1 MSKSKQF
8 FQYDSPNGKL
18 WGFRKEYKQ
27 RQLRKKGF
35 STKSDAE
42 LKLREEMNDVDALER
57 GEIRCKPTTAQE
69 ALNIYRRKLE
79 VRSKDKGYQYG
90 HNLRSNCKIVQEFVD
105 RFGPNRLVREVTQT
119 ELREFYQVLCF
130 RISKNSAG
138 AHMGRVQGM
147 LKAAQESKPDLVN
160 WLRPKLSVRRKP
172 ENERRAVEPEEYQ
185 KLVDILL
192 NPPPAPSRRAERNA
206 LWRDAGDVVQLLRL
220 TGGRL
225 NEVLRIKIN
234 QFLWDKEKVLL
245 FASKTEN
252 ERYVPLSKG
261 VARIVH
267 ARLRE
272 GLSDDEFLFP
282 RARVSTF
289 DNAIARACRKAASL
303 AKLRYGQKNGFTC
316 HSFRHTF
323 ITHLLIQTKDIPGT
337 MELSGHKTVESFSG
351 YLHLLDTGYTNAA
364 EILDQVDGFLTGLE
378 RSERQEREERTGDEA
393 ANPLTLKQV
402 AVSSAS

>member
-1 MSKSKQF
+1 MSKRI

-18 WGFRKEYKQ
+18 WGYRKEYKQ
-27 RQLRKKGF
+27 RQLRRKGF
-35 STKSDAE
+35 STKADAE
-42 LKLREEMNDVDALER
+42 LKLREAMNEVDALER

-119 ELREFYQVLCF
+119 DLREFYQVLCF
-130 RISKNSAG
+130 RISRNSAG

-147 LKAAQESKPDLVN
+147 LKAAQESKPDLVH
-160 WLRPKLSVRRKP
+160 WLRPKLTVKRKP
-172 ENERRAVEPEEYQ
+172 ENERRPVEPEEYK
-185 KLVDILL
+185 KLVDTLL
-192 NPPPAPSRRAERNA
+192 NPPLAPSRRSERKA

-225 NEVLRIKIN
+225 NEVLPMKLN
-234 QFLWDKEKVLL
+234 QFLWDKGKVLL
-245 FASKTEN
+245 FATKTEN

-261 VARIVH
+261 VARIAH
-267 ARLRE
+267 ARIRE
-272 GLSDDEFLFP
+272 GLSDDEYLFP

-289 DNAIARACRKAASL
+289 DNAIARACRKAAKL
-303 AKLRYGQKNGFTC
+303 AKLNYGQKNGFTC

-323 ITHLLIQTKDIPGT
+323 ITDLLIQTKDIPGT
-337 MELSGHKTVESFSG
+337 MKLSGHKTVESFSG
-351 YLHLLDTGYTNAA
+351 YLHLLGTGYTNAA
-364 EILDQVDGFLTGLE
+364 EILDHVDGFLTGLE
-378 RSERQEREERTGDEA
+378 RSERQEREERNENEA
-393 ANPLTLKQV
+393 ANSLTLKQV